1 MDVGCGG
8 QPMTAQAGDA
18 GAPGDRPTSR
28 MKHGRP
34 WTRTIR
40 VDAMAGPGPALAGL
54 MSAAF
59 LRRVSGGQ
67 PLLLRRSGHVAA
79 VLLDPDT
86 YAELQA
92 AIAELLDTEA
102 SA

>member
-1 MDVGCGG
+1 
-8 QPMTAQAGDA
+8 MTAQAGNA
-18 GAPGDRPTSR
+18 EAPGHRPTPR
-28 MKHGRP
+28 TKRGRP
-34 WTRTIR
+34 CPRT
-40 VDAMAGPGPALAGL
+40 VQVEAMAGPGPALVGL
-54 MSAAF
+54 VSAAF
-59 LRRVSGGQ
+59 LQHVSGGQ

>member
-1 MDVGCGG
+1 MS
-8 QPMTAQAGDA
+8 AQAGHA
-18 GAPGDRPTSR
+18 GAPGHRPASR
-28 MKHGRP
+28 SKRGRT
-34 WTRTIR
+34 WTRT
-40 VDAMAGPGPALAGL
+40 VQVNAMAGPGPALAGL
-54 MSAAF
+54 VSAAF
-59 LRRVSGGQ
+59 LQRVSGGQ